1 MFKFT
6 FLFLWLS
13 WLLGN
18 PIVAIIVLVI
28 LLYALDRRFVGLSP
42 SLWKP
47 LKRRSRIS
55 KLRQQIEATPSDV
68 SSKQELARLL
78 IEAKKTNEAQ
88 RVLEPLQNALSD
100 SAEYWDDL
108 GTCYLTAGRA
118 EEGESLI
125 LRALGLNPKVKY
137 GAPYLR
143 LAAAHSKR
151 NPEKALSYLREF
163 QDIHS
168 SSCEAY
174 DRLSSIYKDLGRSE
188 DAKRAAEEG
197 LRLYKALPK
206 YRKRSERKW
215 AVRLLLKKT

>member
-6 FLFLWLS
+6 LLFLWLS

-18 PIVAIIVLVI
+18 PIVAIIVLLI
-28 LLYALDRRFVGLSP
+28 ILYALDRRFVGLSP
-42 SLWKP
+42 SIWKP
-47 LKRRSRIS
+47 IKRRSRIS
-55 KLRQQIEATPSDV
+55 KLKQHIRSAPSDV
-68 SSKQELARLL
+68 SAKQELARHL
-78 IEAKKTNEAQ
+78 IDAKRFKEARQ
-88 RVLEPLQNALSD
+88 VLEPLREVLAD

-108 GTCYLTAGRA
+108 GHCYMQTGDA
-118 EEGESLI
+118 EKGEASVLQG
-125 LRALGLNPKVKY
+125 LKLNPRVKY

-143 LAAAHSKR
+143 LAASSMKSDSER
-151 NPEKALSYLREF
+151 ALSYLQAF

-174 DRLSSIYKDLGRSE
+174 DRLASIYKGMGKTE

-197 LRLYKALPK
+197 LRMYKSLPR

-215 AVRLLLKKT
+215 AVRLLLKK

>member
-18 PIVAIIVLVI
+18 PIVAIIVLLI
-28 LLYALDRRFVGLSP
+28 LLYVLDRRFVGLSP

-55 KLRQQIEATPSDV
+55 KLRQRIEASPSDV
-68 SSKQELARLL
+68 SAKQELARLL
-78 IEAKKTNEAQ
+78 IEAKKPKDAQ
-88 RVLEPLQNALSD
+88 RVLEPLRNVLAD
-100 SAEYWDDL
+100 SAEFWDDL
-108 GTCYLTAGRA
+108 GTTYLMTGNAG
-118 EEGESLI
+118 EGEPLV
-125 LRALGLNPKVKY
+125 LRALELNPKVKY

-143 LAAAHSKR
+143 LAAVHSKQ
-151 NPEKALSYLREF
+151 NPEKALSYLNAF
-163 QDIHS
+163 QEIHS

-174 DRLSSIYKDLGRSE
+174 DRLSFIFREMGRTE
-188 DAKRAAEEG
+188 DAKRAAQEG
-197 LRLYKALPK
+197 IRLYRALPK

-215 AVRLLLKKT
+215 AVRLLLKK